1 MPVATS
7 LLYLALTFSKI
18 SVLPLAICLYAIAIG
33 SSVNLLTPIANGGL
47 FFVFKYMI
55 VIDQKKKYMIVK
67 SIFATSSGLISF
79 EGDEGT
85 QR

>member
-1 MPVATS
+1 
-7 LLYLALTFSKI
+7 
-18 SVLPLAICLYAIAIG
+18 
-33 SSVNLLTPIANGGL
+33 
-47 FFVFKYMI
+47 MI